1 MSAISNIV
9 KNTFGKVF
17 LNLAKEMDAPV
28 ENIQLGVYYDEKGN
42 QKYEVYNQF
51 KKEKDIDISEYV
63 PGVVDWSGGTAVI
76 ETTIAQSGARYAKE
90 LNVGIG
96 TVKIIMAYKKDC
108 LPDAVLMAEGK
119 KIRNVNIQS
128 EILGE

>member
-17 LNLAKEMDAPV
+17 LNLAKEMNVPV
-28 ENIQLGVYYDEKGN
+28 EKIQLGIYYDKGL

-51 KKEKDIDISEYV
+51 KKEKDFEIGDYVGMVIDF
-63 PGVVDWSGGTAVI
+63 SGGTAVI
-76 ETTIAQSGARYAKE
+76 ETTISQGGSRYSKE
-90 LNVGIG
+90 LNVPIDAI
-96 TVKIIMAYKKDC
+96 KIIMAYKKDC

-119 KIRNVNIQS
+119 KIRNLDINQEFLS
-128 EILGE
+128 